1 MGSGPVGTSLS
12 DSAPNPVVLRSSS
25 APCTPEDRAG
35 ESKNPG
41 PGKRPSEKEPPFLD
55 PSPHRSTAA
64 GVFVFLPCS
73 RPPSPAS
80 PARCP
85 WAPLSRAVA
94 MQPLC
99 RGRKRQV
106 LGESGRTKKT
116 RFGLRCARA
125 RVLRTSPVGRGGGR
139 RQAGQDHSDGE
150 QGDDG
155 RVSHPARRGG
165 LAYAAANTRKATE
178 EMEEQ
183 EEPGL
188 PAPKPSA
195 VRPLPQRVGFA
206 RLVGTQTK
214 SRRVEVAGAL
224 LICSPIRGTVTC
236 RGYTWRASGALIT
249 PESSPAA
256 PSRPAPYAWDPRS
269 RDGGGAARPPGGHPG
284 ASERRERPSSRL
296 SLTSQTA
303 GSPSRW
309 TILQLH
315 SMDSFSLFRL
325 ETVEKLEDLNFKMSS
340 AFYYPQNQ
348 SGSAT

>member
-35 ESKNPG
+35 ESK
-41 PGKRPSEKEPPFLD
+41 KTIRKKSRL
-55 PSPHRSTAA
+55 SLTLARSTAA

-106 LGESGRTKKT
+106 LGAPGRTKKT

-224 LICSPIRGTVTC
+224 LVCSPIRGTVTC

-249 PESSPAA
+249 PGGRRAVLP
-256 PSRPAPYAWDPRS
+256 RRRGQRRMRGTRDP
-269 RDGGGAARPPGGHPG
+269 
-284 ASERRERPSSRL
+284 ETEVERPGRPGVTLARASAESGRPLASR
-296 SLTSQTA
+296 
-303 GSPSRW
+303 
-309 TILQLH
+309 
-315 SMDSFSLFRL
+315 
-325 ETVEKLEDLNFKMSS
+325 
-340 AFYYPQNQ
+340 
-348 SGSAT
+348 

>member
-1 MGSGPVGTSLS
+1 
-12 DSAPNPVVLRSSS
+12 
-25 APCTPEDRAG
+25 
-35 ESKNPG
+35 
-41 PGKRPSEKEPPFLD
+41 
-55 PSPHRSTAA
+55 
-64 GVFVFLPCS
+64 
-73 RPPSPAS
+73 
-80 PARCP
+80 
-85 WAPLSRAVA
+85 

-106 LGESGRTKKT
+106 LGAPGRTKKH
-116 RFGLRCARA
+116 GLRCARA

-188 PAPKPSA
+188 ACSKTLCRPPSA
-195 VRPLPQRVGFA
+195 AESWFRPSGGDSNEIA
-206 RLVGTQTK
+206 
-214 SRRVEVAGAL
+214 SRRGGRCFAGLLPYPWYGHVPRVHVASIGCADHA
-224 LICSPIRGTVTC
+224 R
-236 RGYTWRASGALIT
+236 R

-309 TILQLH
+309 TILQLCH

>member
-1 MGSGPVGTSLS
+1 MVDGVRSRRHLPLRLGAEPCR
-12 DSAPNPVVLRSSS
+12 AQVLLRALHAGRSSRRI
-25 APCTPEDRAG
+25 EKDQQ
-35 ESKNPG
+35 K
-41 PGKRPSEKEPPFLD
+41 KEPPFLD
-55 PSPHRSTAA
+55 PIARSTAA

-106 LGESGRTKKT
+106 LGAPGRTKKT

-188 PAPKPSA
+188 ACSKTLCRPPSA
-195 VRPLPQRVGFA
+195 AESWFRPSGGDSNEIA
-206 RLVGTQTK
+206 
-214 SRRVEVAGAL
+214 SRRGGRCFAGLLPYPWYGHVPRVHVASIGCADHARRAVL
-224 LICSPIRGTVTC
+224 PRRRGQRRMRGT
-236 RGYTWRASGALIT
+236 RD
-249 PESSPAA
+249 PETEVERPG
-256 PSRPAPYAWDPRS
+256 RPARGSPW
-269 RDGGGAARPPGGHPG
+269 
-284 ASERRERPSSRL
+284 RERAPRAAVL
-296 SLTSQTA
+296 SPLADVT
-303 GSPSRW
+303 
-309 TILQLH
+309 
-315 SMDSFSLFRL
+315 DSW
-325 ETVEKLEDLNFKMSS
+325 
-340 AFYYPQNQ
+340 
-348 SGSAT
+348 

>member
-1 MGSGPVGTSLS
+1 VSRAHDDQGDCRLGPRAWWWMGSGPVGTSLS

-35 ESKNPG
+35 ESK
-41 PGKRPSEKEPPFLD
+41 KTIRKKSRL
-55 PSPHRSTAA
+55 SLTLARSTAA

-106 LGESGRTKKT
+106 LGAPGRTKKT

-188 PAPKPSA
+188 ACSKTLCRPPSA
-195 VRPLPQRVGFA
+195 AESWFRPSGGDSNEIA
-206 RLVGTQTK
+206 
-214 SRRVEVAGAL
+214 SRRGGRCFAGLLPYPWYGHVPRVHVASIGCADHA
-224 LICSPIRGTVTC
+224 R
-236 RGYTWRASGALIT
+236 R

-269 RDGGGAARPPGGHPG
+269 RDGGGAARPPGPG
-284 ASERRERPSSRL
+284 VTLARASAESGRPLASR
-296 SLTSQTA
+296 
-303 GSPSRW
+303 
-309 TILQLH
+309 
-315 SMDSFSLFRL
+315 
-325 ETVEKLEDLNFKMSS
+325 
-340 AFYYPQNQ
+340 
-348 SGSAT
+348 

>member
-1 MGSGPVGTSLS
+1 
-12 DSAPNPVVLRSSS
+12 
-25 APCTPEDRAG
+25 
-35 ESKNPG
+35 
-41 PGKRPSEKEPPFLD
+41 
-55 PSPHRSTAA
+55 
-64 GVFVFLPCS
+64 
-73 RPPSPAS
+73 
-80 PARCP
+80 
-85 WAPLSRAVA
+85 

-106 LGESGRTKKT
+106 LGAPGRTKKT

-195 VRPLPQRVGFA
+195 ARPLPQRVGFA

-224 LICSPIRGTVTC
+224 LVCSPIRGTVTC

-249 PESSPAA
+249 PGEQSCRAVEASAVCVGPAIQRRRWSGPAA
-256 PSRPAPYAWDPRS
+256 R
-269 RDGGGAARPPGGHPG
+269 PGGHPG

-309 TILQLH
+309 TILQLCH

-325 ETVEKLEDLNFKMSS
+325 EMVEKLEDLNFKMSS
-340 AFYYPQNQ
+340 AFYYPQGLNQ
-348 SGSAT
+348 SGMEVQHRAFVPQQGRAADISMSEVAVFEHPESTRRTTRWFLNY